1 MKAFWASSISMKCT
15 FLKSRVPNSISPNW
29 KCFSLLRKRERKEMK
44 SFFSK
49 TNESTFRNICKKNS
63 NLQLLLSLLIGKII
77 LRQFNFAKN
86 FVKSIFSLIHLWRSW
101 FHGIFSLY
109 LEHHLVPLPYYRVYW
124 HSILNAKIL
133 GLYWEDKFY
142 LSKYLAHRL
151 PNY

>member
-1 MKAFWASSISMKCT
+1 MF
-15 FLKSRVPNSISPNW
+15 
-29 KCFSLLRKRERKEMK
+29 FSLLRRRERKEMK

-49 TNESTFRNICKKNS
+49 TNESTFRNIWKKNS
-63 NLQLLLSLLIGKII
+63 NFQLLFSLLLGKII
-77 LRQFNFAKN
+77 FLIPRFLRLN
-86 FVKSIFSLIHLWRSW
+86 FVKFREISFQFDL
-101 FHGIFSLY
+101 FMKKVDFTEFFFLY
-109 LEHHLVPLPYYRVYW
+109 LEHHLVLLPYYRVYW

>member
-1 MKAFWASSISMKCT
+1 MKMF
-15 FLKSRVPNSISPNW
+15 
-29 KCFSLLRKRERKEMK
+29 FSLLRRRERKEMK

-63 NLQLLLSLLIGKII
+63 NFQLLFSLLLGKII
-77 LRQFNFAKN
+77 FLIPRFLRLN
-86 FVKSIFSLIHLWRSW
+86 FVKFREISFQFDL
-101 FHGIFSLY
+101 FMKKVDFTEFFFLY

>member
-1 MKAFWASSISMKCT
+1 MF
-15 FLKSRVPNSISPNW
+15 
-29 KCFSLLRKRERKEMK
+29 FSLLRRRERKEMK

-63 NLQLLLSLLIGKII
+63 NFQLLFSLLLGKII
-77 LRQFNFAKN
+77 FLIPRFLRLN
-86 FVKSIFSLIHLWRSW
+86 FVKFREISFQFDL
-101 FHGIFSLY
+101 FMKKVDFTEFFFLY
-109 LEHHLVPLPYYRVYW
+109 LEHHLVLLPYYRVYW